1 MNEIQQPMR
10 PPVATPVASPI
21 TIPRI
26 IAVVVLVFGVTAL
39 AVRWFAVSTQSS
51 GHAGHANGTAAKAGP
66 PLSIE
71 QLAAKAGCTPKI
83 QTEAAELR
91 QGYCQTSSGTRYFIT
106 TFTTKQNQQAW
117 LEQAQDYAA
126 QLVGNRWIVA
136 SNTQTLQQ
144 LQPKLGGDLINHHA
158 HGG

>member
-10 PPVATPVASPI
+10 PPVSSSI
-21 TIPRI
+21 TIPRLVAI
-26 IAVVVLVFGVTAL
+26 FVLVFGLTAL
-39 AVRWFAVSTQSS
+39 GVRWVAAMSESA
-51 GHAGHANGTAAKAGP
+51 GHAGHTSGVAAKAGP

-71 QLAAKAGCTPKI
+71 QLAATAGCTPKI

-91 QGYCQTSSGTRYFIT
+91 QGYCPASSGSRYFIT
-106 TFTTKQNQQAW
+106 TFTTTTGQQQW

-136 SNTQTLQQ
+136 SDTKTLQQ
-144 LQPKLGGDLINHHA
+144 LQPKLGGDIVNHHA
-158 HGG
+158 HGSG